1 MPDTWFACLGVRS
14 LRTWRRLLF
23 SVMSG
28 TLVAILLYMTKKI
41 EREVAVRKIM
51 AEELRSAR
59 VAARRFNRRFSD
71 WQRWTQVRL
80 TELRKLARLLK

>member
-1 MPDTWFACLGVRS
+1 
-14 LRTWRRLLF
+14 
-23 SVMSG
+23 
-28 TLVAILLYMTKKI
+28 MTKKI

-51 AEELRSAR
+51 ADELRSAR

>member
-51 AEELRSAR
+51 ADELRSAR
-59 VAARRFNRRFSD
+59 VAARRFNRRFDD
-71 WQRWTQVRL
+71 WRAWGKVRL
-80 TELRKLARLLK
+80 GELRKLARMLR